1 MPTFH
6 HGRQKL
12 GYDDTGGDGP
22 VVVFSHSFGMNG
34 AMFAPQLEAFRRQ
47 YRCIAWDQRAHGGSF
62 TETGFTAWDSAHDCL
77 ALLDHLKIAK
87 ASFVGASQGGFVSL
101 RVALLAPD
109 RVRSLAVLGS
119 SAGAEAEAKK
129 MQYRQMNDVF
139 AKAGADGPPQ
149 ALLDAFSQ
157 ICFGSR
163 SDAGPWPEVW
173 RRWPAEQAGMALGAL
188 VEREDLVGRL
198 DEIQAP
204 VLVLH
209 GSADNSY
216 APSHGQTIADR
227 VPHSEGCIVIEGGAH
242 FLNMTDPAPVNAAL
256 SPFLSRYA

>member
-34 AMFAPQLEAFRRQ
+34 AMFVSQIEAFRRR

-62 TETGFTAWDSAHDCL
+62 TDAGFTAWDSAHDCL
-77 ALLDHLKIAK
+77 ALLDHLKIEK

-101 RVALLAPD
+101 RIALLSPD

-119 SAGAEAEAKK
+119 SAGPEAEAKK
-129 MQYRQMNDVF
+129 AHYRQMSDVF
-139 AKAGADGPPQ
+139 ANAGADGPPQ
-149 ALLDAFSQ
+149 ALLDAFSH

-163 SDAGPWPEVW
+163 SDAGPWREVW
-173 RRWPAEQAGMALGAL
+173 RRWPVKQAILALRAL
-188 VEREDLVGRL
+188 VERDDLTPRL

-209 GSADNSY
+209 GTADNSY
-216 APSHGQTIADR
+216 TVSHGQAIADR
-227 VPHSEGCIVIEGGAH
+227 VPHSEGCVVIEGGAH
-242 FLNMTDPAPVNAAL
+242 FLNMTDSGPVNAAL
-256 SPFLSRYA
+256 APFLSRYA

>member
-12 GYDDTGGDGP
+12 GYDDTGGNGP
-22 VVVFSHSFGMNG
+22 VIVFSHGFGMNG
-34 AMFAPQLEAFRRQ
+34 IMFAPQLEAFRRQ

-62 TETGFTAWDSAHDCL
+62 TDFGFTAWDSAHDCL

-87 ASFVGASQGGFVSL
+87 ACFVGASQGGFVSL
-101 RVALLAPD
+101 RIALLAPD
-109 RVRSLAVLGS
+109 RVRALVVLGS

-129 MQYRQMNDVF
+129 KQYRQMNDVF
-139 AKAGADGPPQ
+139 ANAGADGPPQ
-149 ALLDAFSQ
+149 ALLEAFSR
-157 ICFGSR
+157 ICFGSG
-163 SDAGPWPEVW
+163 SDAGPWQEVW
-173 RRWPAEQAGMALGAL
+173 RRWPVKQATLALQAL
-188 VEREDLVGRL
+188 VERDDLTERL

-216 APSHGQTIADR
+216 EVSHGQAIADR
-227 VPHSEGCIVIEGGAH
+227 VPHSEGCIAIEGGAH
-242 FLNMTDPAPVNAAL
+242 LLNMTDAGPVNAAL
-256 SPFLSRYA
+256 ASFLSRYA